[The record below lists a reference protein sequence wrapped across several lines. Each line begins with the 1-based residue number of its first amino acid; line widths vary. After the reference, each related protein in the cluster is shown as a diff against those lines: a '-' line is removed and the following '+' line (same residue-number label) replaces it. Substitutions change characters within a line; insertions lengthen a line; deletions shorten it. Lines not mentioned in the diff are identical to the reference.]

1 MLTFNTA
8 PLIKVLDDS
17 DTEPLCTV
25 TITLQFVLFTPTSI
39 ATEPVFE
46 PLVIVTSLDAKDIFA
61 PLSLLDA

>member
-25 TITLQFVLFTPTSI
+25 TIILQFVLLTPTSI
-39 ATEPVFE
+39 ATEPLFE
-46 PLVIVTSLDAKDIFA
+46 LLLIVTLLDVKDIFA